1 MSQIPLV
8 DLKAQYLAI
17 RGEIDA
23 AIQSVLDSTR
33 FIGGPE
39 LAAFES
45 EFAAFCQ
52 ADHCVGVSSGTAA
65 LTLALAACGI
75 GPADEVVTSTHTFVA
90 TAEAIAQVGARPVLV
105 DVDPDTGT
113 VSPRQV
119 ELALTGR
126 TRAILPVHLY
136 GHPADLGP
144 LLELCERYGLFLIED
159 AAQAHGATYQGRRVG
174 SQGHAACFS
183 FYPGKNLGAYG
194 DAGAVVT
201 SDANL
206 ADRVRML
213 ADHGRAPGSKYEH
226 AQVGSNQRMDAL
238 QAAILRV
245 KLRHLDQWNALRR
258 ERAAQYD
265 ALLAGSLARP
275 LRPPVWGECVYHLY
289 VVQVPPATRASLQ
302 ARLAEAG
309 IATGIHYPIPVHLQ
323 PAFANLGY
331 GEGAFPI
338 AEAMAASVL
347 SLPLYPELQPSQ
359 VELIADAL
367 LRALREIL
375 SES

>member
-1 MSQIPLV
+1 
-8 DLKAQYLAI
+8 
-17 RGEIDA
+17 
-23 AIQSVLDSTR
+23 
-33 FIGGPE
+33 
-39 LAAFES
+39 
-45 EFAAFCQ
+45 
-52 ADHCVGVSSGTAA
+52 
-65 LTLALAACGI
+65 
-75 GPADEVVTSTHTFVA
+75 
-90 TAEAIAQVGARPVLV
+90 
-105 DVDPDTGT
+105 
-113 VSPRQV
+113 
-119 ELALTGR
+119 
-126 TRAILPVHLY
+126 
-136 GHPADLGP
+136 
-144 LLELCERYGLFLIED
+144 
-159 AAQAHGATYQGRRVG
+159 
-174 SQGHAACFS
+174 
-183 FYPGKNLGAYG
+183 
-194 DAGAVVT
+194 
-201 SDANL
+201 
-206 ADRVRML
+206 
-213 ADHGRAPGSKYEH
+213 
-226 AQVGSNQRMDAL
+226 MDAL

-359 VELIADAL
+359 VEFIADAL